1 MKHLTF
7 TALLKTPWKP
17 EIEIVW
23 FFHLNRFI
31 NVYVYNFEGLLSSH
45 LKTANYVTMISNDMQ
60 PKTSLTCL
68 RWHWQNHL
76 VTDEKCFRRSPFYE
90 TAMTTGVSEKHLLHC
105 YLFFSLDDAKATLSI
120 NKGTK
125 ALTQQCIMN
134 CGVWPSLPNPVESLS
149 VLNSLKIRRQLYW
162 LWCWSWSWYWS
173 WSFKKSHSALGASAV
188 FSHISSDSEKT
199 TLSGFQTS
207 DGACLR

>member
-1 MKHLTF
+1 MICSKKLHWL
-7 TALLKTPWKP
+7 
-17 EIEIVW
+17 VW
-23 FFHLNRFI
+23 
-31 NVYVYNFEGLLSSH
+31 
-45 LKTANYVTMISNDMQ
+45 
-60 PKTSLTCL
+60 

-134 CGVWPSLPNPVESLS
+134 CGVWPLLPNPVESLS
-149 VLNSLKIRRQLYW
+149 VLNSMKRRRQWYW

-188 FSHISSDSEKT
+188 VSHISGDSDKT
-199 TLSGFQTS
+199 TLSGF
-207 DGACLR
+207 